1 MSRLEWLCWG
11 SYRNS
16 TSTKCKDYKACLRAP
31 TQVSWRFCRGVNGT
45 EGFSIS
51 LEVGADGEVRGQ
63 LRNDEE
69 MGKWMKAKPEEYEI
83 KCLRGPNR
91 PGRHTK
97 SENNWQRTRKNRKA
111 KIQDI
116 IFFKTFQRTG
126 VKRTESYEGMIKTRI
141 SEFNIWRIKF
151 I

>member
-1 MSRLEWLCWG
+1 MLRFFFPCSVKFPFL
-11 SYRNS
+11 
-16 TSTKCKDYKACLRAP
+16 DYTFSGMIANFSLSPQRSFPEQC
-31 TQVSWRFCRGVNGT
+31 VNGT

-83 KCLRGPNR
+83 KCLRGPNQ

-126 VKRTESYEGMIKTRI
+126 VKRTESYEGMIKKRI